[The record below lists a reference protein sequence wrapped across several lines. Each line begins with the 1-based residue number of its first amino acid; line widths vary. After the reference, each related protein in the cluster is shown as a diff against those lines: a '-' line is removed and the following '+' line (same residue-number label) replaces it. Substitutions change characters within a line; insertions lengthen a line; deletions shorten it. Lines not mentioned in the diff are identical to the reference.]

1 MSPPLPMV
9 RSKHLVPLPPSLVG
23 EKCGRF
29 WCHINF
35 SVADSAPRCFAGP
48 ASTRADRGNGEW
60 LLSLFPSFSS
70 ASLRNS
76 ASWKSTQSQFSWQSH
91 RWNPPGHSWSCHVG
105 IPPPKS
111 PWVTAVPALGGLPPD
126 LPHLALSQAA
136 ALGSRSSVRPYP
148 PRGQASLAF
157 PSLGVVR
164 MLEKA
169 CPSLCSQTPSA
180 SPTGSPVPHQQDLAE
195 PLLPPRVLPCP

>member
-111 PWVTAVPALGGLPPD
+111 PWVTAVPALGGTPSRSPT
-126 LPHLALSQAA
+126 PGSVPSSCFGKQEQCQALSA
-136 ALGSRSSVRPYP
+136 SRSSFPGLSLSGRCEDA
-148 PRGQASLAF
+148 GQGLSF
-157 PSLGVVR
+157 
-164 MLEKA
+164 
-169 CPSLCSQTPSA
+169 
-180 SPTGSPVPHQQDLAE
+180 
-195 PLLPPRVLPCP
+195 PLLPDTLCFPHWESCPSPAGLG

>member
-1 MSPPLPMV
+1 MAEPRARPVLVPNAVAALARLVAFVLSPSCPPLPMV

-35 SVADSAPRCFAGP
+35 SVADSAPKCFAGP

-60 LLSLFPSFSS
+60 LLSLFPSFPS

-91 RWNPPGHSWSCHVG
+91 RWNPPGHSWSCHVD

-136 ALGSRSSVRPYP
+136 ALSGAVSGLIRLEAKLPWP
-148 PRGQASLAF
+148 F
-157 PSLGVVR
+157 PLWA
-164 MLEKA
+164 L
-169 CPSLCSQTPSA
+169 
-180 SPTGSPVPHQQDLAE
+180 
-195 PLLPPRVLPCP
+195 